1 MRETARTVRTLAT
14 KAWWPSSDIGIHMI
28 EGKQLQQTIL
38 WFPPDHCLTSINIH
52 NFKIQ
57 FKLNLHLNLHFD
69 VIANMSEL
77 MSTLECLGYFR
88 VAGLLCDP
96 GFVLI

>member
-1 MRETARTVRTLAT
+1 MT
-14 KAWWPSSDIGIHMI
+14 SSDIGILVI
-28 EGKQLQQTIL
+28 EGEQLRQVIL

-57 FKLNLHLNLHFD
+57 FKLNLHLNLHSD
-69 VIANMSEL
+69 AIANMTEL
-77 MSTLECLGYFR
+77 KSTLGCLGYFR

-96 GFVLI
+96 GLVLI